1 MSMRRAVAFLL
12 VSALVGLLSASCVT
26 GERYR
31 EKPEWEEGGSLSG
44 SEELLREIERFR
56 ESVEQSKTRPE
67 EAPELADGDEAAS
80 TDFLELK
87 GAGPG
92 TGVKAERVP
101 PILEALPRP
110 EPSPSLPVAEEVEE
124 PAAPVHIVE
133 KRPPTISEIAAE
145 MESMSSANPGFKR
158 ALAALYLATGD
169 AERAFLVAR
178 STQADEEYWE
188 TLVRAAVSFQI
199 GETDAAISLAGQ
211 VLREWKKQSPLK
223 ITKLALSKR
232 IASYGV
238 FEEYDREWVVP
249 RQEVLL
255 YCEVDNFV
263 SEKEDDGR
271 YLSKLRVRIEIRDGK
286 RLIWSWEPP
295 EVVDRSR
302 NIRNDLYIGTRF
314 YVPSDLRP
322 GEYQLRVRV
331 TDVIGS
337 KSAKE
342 EVNLVVKSL

>member
-1 MSMRRAVAFLL
+1 MSKAGTFLL
-12 VSALVGLLSASCVT
+12 VAALFGLLSASCVT

-31 EKPEWEEGGSLSG
+31 EKAEWEEGVSISG

-56 ESVEQSKTRPE
+56 ESLEQSKTQPE
-67 EAPELADGDEAAS
+67 EAPEFAYGDEAAS

-92 TGVKAERVP
+92 TGVEAEKVP

-110 EPSPSLPVAEEVEE
+110 EPSPSPPVAEEVEK
-124 PAAPVHIVE
+124 PAPPVHIVE

-145 MESMSSANPGFKR
+145 MESMSSANPSFKR

-169 AERAFLVAR
+169 SERAFLVAR

-188 TLVRAAVSFQI
+188 TLVRAAVSFRI

-238 FEEYDREWVVP
+238 FEEYDGEWVVP

-271 YLSKLRVRIEIRDGK
+271 YVSKLRVRIEIRDGK
-286 RLIWSWEPP
+286 RLVWSWEPP